1 MAKTRMVN
9 TRFWNDSFIS
19 QLDPIEKLLFIY
31 FITNEHTNIC
41 GIYELPLKVAAIET
55 GIDESMFKKVLGR
68 LKPKIFYYEGWV
80 IATNFPK
87 HQSLDN
93 PKIQKGIENE
103 KSVIPQRIL
112 EKAIA
117 YGYPID
123 RASHPDSDLDSDS
136 NTNSNT
142 TSLRSVS
149 KKSSKSFSPTEL
161 AIYQAFKEF
170 VNENI
175 LESVANRKVERDACK
190 NLESKY
196 GLPIVIQTI
205 QFVLPKTNLL
215 PHMPQI
221 YTPSKLLEKW
231 AQLSQAKD
239 RKITEIVQ
247 QEKKLQDKVGKVYL

>member
-1 MAKTRMVN
+1 MEQGWIKLHRKILNNPLLSKPLWAWLWIVLLLKVN
-9 TRFWNDSFIS
+9 HKETKMIWNNKIIVIK
-19 QLDPIEKLLFIY
+19 QGQ
-31 FITNEHTNIC
+31 FIT
-41 GIYELPLKVAAIET
+41 GRKELSKQT
-55 GIDESMFKKVLGR
+55 GISESTVENILNYLESEHQIEQQKTTKYRLITIVNWENYQNSDNTFDNKKTTKR
-68 LKPKIFYYEGWV
+68 QQKD
-80 IATNFPK
+80 TNNNDK
-87 HQSLDN
+87 N
-93 PKIQKGIENE
+93 ENNE
-103 KSVIPQRIL
+103 K
-112 EKAIA
+112 K
-117 YGYPID
+117 Y
-123 RASHPDSDLDSDS
+123 
-136 NTNSNT
+136 

-149 KKSSKSFSPTEL
+149 KKSAKSFSHTEL

-196 GLPIVIQTI
+196 GLPIVLQTI

-239 RKITEIVQ
+239 RKITETVQ
-247 QEKKLQDKVGKVYL
+247 AQQKLKDKVGDVFL

>member
-1 MAKTRMVN
+1 MVN

-55 GIDESMFKKVLGR
+55 GIDESMFKKVLLR
-68 LKPKIFYYEGWV
+68 LKPKIFYYDGWV

-87 HQSLDN
+87 HQSLNN

-103 KSVIPQRIL
+103 KSVIPQRVF
-112 EKAIA
+112 EKAIS

-123 RASHPDSDLDSDS
+123 RASHLDSDS
-136 NTNSNT
+136 DSDSDIDSNT
-142 TSLRSVS
+142 TSL
-149 KKSSKSFSPTEL
+149 KSFSHTEL

-196 GLPIVIQTI
+196 GLPIVLQTI

-239 RKITEIVQ
+239 RKITEIIQ

>member
-1 MAKTRMVN
+1 MKNSRYFHLWVVLLLKANHKEVKTM
-9 TRFWNDSFIS
+9 WNNNIIVIKEG
-19 QLDPIEKLLFIY
+19 QLITGRDKLS
-31 FITNEHTNIC
+31 E
-41 GIYELPLKVAAIET
+41 ET
-55 GIDESMFKKVLGR
+55 GIHRSSIDRILDFLESEHQIEQQKTTKYR
-68 LKPKIFYYEGWV
+68 LITILNWKDHQNLSNTSSNKR
-80 IATNFPK
+80 ATNEQQMSTNK
-87 HQSLDN
+87 NDN
-93 PKIQKGIENE
+93 NDKNE
-103 KSVIPQRIL
+103 K
-112 EKAIA
+112 K
-117 YGYPID
+117 Y
-123 RASHPDSDLDSDS
+123 
-136 NTNSNT
+136 
-142 TSLRSVS
+142 TSLRSVN
-149 KKSSKSFSPTEL
+149 KKSLKSFSSTEL

-175 LESVANRKVERDACK
+175 LESVASRKVERDACK